1 MIIPDPNFRLNAQRA
16 IYVTGVIDDTL
27 VSRLTPQILRL
38 QSISRAPIS
47 VYIDSPGGSVGGMET
62 ILRLLN
68 LTDQDSSGPCNIVTA
83 VTVRAAS
90 AAADLLSSG
99 DYALAFPHSSIL
111 YHGLRTFERNPLTF
125 EATSMLANA
134 LRVRN
139 DYYAMA
145 LARKIEDRF
154 SFRYVTVR
162 SEFDKFRADR
172 SAPSMSDLDCFV
184 EIISARLSTSAKK
197 VWAKAKDRHG
207 RYQDLIDSVI
217 PKKLRRNF
225 ATQTIAEMEADNI
238 KAIVAFELKI
248 NKKNPQWSFRNEG
261 LGKLADDFFLLNEYL
276 STYSDERL
284 RRWCTSFGK
293 WTLPSNEA
301 AEIDAIVD
309 EKTRSEQLVAKVRPI
324 LQPIWSFFVA
334 LCHALQEGENE
345 LTAIDAYW
353 LGLVDEVIG
362 QTELWTTRDLAE
374 IQSDPPE
381 NTGPHQEA
389 KTSSQETAPSP
400 EPAAGTQTG
409 PAEN

>member
-1 MIIPDPNFRLNAQRA
+1 
-16 IYVTGVIDDTL
+16 
-27 VSRLTPQILRL
+27 
-38 QSISRAPIS
+38 
-47 VYIDSPGGSVGGMET
+47 MET

-68 LTDQDSSGPCNIVTA
+68 LTDQDSSGPCNIITA
-83 VTVRAAS
+83 VTTRASS

-99 DYALAFPHSSIL
+99 DYALAFPDSSIL
-111 YHGLRTFERNPLTF
+111 YHGLRTFEKNPLTF

-134 LRVRN
+134 LRVSN

-172 SAPSMSDLDCFV
+172 SSPSMSDLDCFV
-184 EIISARLSTSAKK
+184 EIISERLSLAAKK
-197 VWAKAKDRHG
+197 VWTKAKDRHG
-207 RYQDLIDSVI
+207 RYQDLLDSVI

-225 ATQTIAEMEADNI
+225 ATQTIAEIEADNI
-238 KAIVAFELKI
+238 KAIVAFELKT
-248 NKKNPQWSFRNEG
+248 NKKNPQWSFRTEG
-261 LGKLADDFFLLNEYL
+261 LGRLADDFFLLNEYL
-276 STYSDERL
+276 STYHSDRL

-293 WTLPSNEA
+293 WTLPANEA
-301 AEIDAIVD
+301 VEIDAITD
-309 EKTRSEQLVAKVRPI
+309 EKERSEKLVAKVRPI

-362 QTELWTTRDLAE
+362 KTDLWTTRDLAE
-374 IQSDPPE
+374 VQPDAPE
-381 NTGPHQEA
+381 STGSGEEAKASTQDTAPAVKPTGTETGP
-389 KTSSQETAPSP
+389 SQ
-400 EPAAGTQTG
+400 
-409 PAEN
+409 N